1 MNLKNLSS
9 REKKILKILIQ
20 AEEYLTAQELAEKI
34 GVSKRTISRELSKL
48 KKAVKKSDLELKSKP
63 SVGIFLTGEQDVVD
77 EYSQQLRNFDS
88 TFDYSPEG
96 REKYIIEQFLFSSRF
111 QKSTA
116 LAHRLAVTKATISYD
131 LNKVADWFEKRGLN
145 LTRKQGVG
153 IELEGTEANFRK
165 AIIDFLYEDIGE
177 DNFLSLVRN
186 RVNNK
191 LDNVKP
197 RENILQ
203 TKLDILNFISFETSS
218 KIEKGVKDILDD
230 HQFQMVNS
238 SYMGLIIHL
247 ALAIKRLE
255 SGDEIKV
262 SQDKLEKLKKSKEYK
277 LSERI
282 ADKLEEI
289 FNLEIPPDEKGYITM
304 HLKGAKIR
312 KDIEFIDEPL
322 EDEELEAIKYARRLV
337 REVEK
342 DLSFQLIN
350 DYSLISGLTTHL
362 EPALSRLKMGLE
374 IRNPVLDDIKE
385 EYEEIFNIT
394 KGASQLL
401 AEELNCEI
409 PDSEIGYLTMHIAS
423 AIENINS
430 NESQYR
436 VLVVCSSGIGSSKIL
451 AARLHK
457 ALDNVKIVAETSALA
472 VEEYM
477 NNNIDII
484 ISTVSLENY
493 KDKTIIV
500 SPMLTKNDIKKINRK
515 INKLNLNKIKRDL
528 QPDAKDNK
536 ERTFDEKLK
545 VISKLSDDTLKLINE
560 FRIINLD
567 NVKHYDEI
575 IEKIS
580 KEKYFPA
587 NFELNKIKS
596 ELRKREEKGATI
608 IPEMRLALMHSR
620 VEELPHPYLSLVTL
634 ANEIKIEN
642 TDREV
647 TIDRVIVLLAP
658 KNILKEQLDLLSRF
672 SASII
677 ENENFSEIIHANSRE
692 GFLNY
697 FREIMDNFFSD
708 YVDM

>member
-9 REKKILKILIQ
+9 REKKILNILIQ
-20 AEEYLTAQELAEKI
+20 AEEHLTVQELAEKI

-48 KKAVKKSDLELKSKP
+48 KKAVKQSDLEFKSKP
-63 SVGIFLTGEQDVVD
+63 SVGIFLTGEQDVLA
-77 EYSQQLRNFDS
+77 EYQQKLGNFNS
-88 TFDYSPEG
+88 TLDYSPEG
-96 REKYIIEQFLFSSRF
+96 RKKYIVEQFLFSSRF
-111 QKSTA
+111 QKTTA

-131 LNKVADWFEKRGLN
+131 LNKVGDWFAKRGLQ

-153 IELEGTEANFRK
+153 IKLEGSEANFRK

-177 DNFLSLVRN
+177 DKFLSLVRN

-191 LDNVKP
+191 LDDIKP
-197 RENILQ
+197 KENILQ
-203 TKLDILNFISFETSS
+203 AKLDILNFISFETSR
-218 KIEKGVKDILDD
+218 KIEKGVKEILDNY
-230 HQFQMVNS
+230 QFQMVNS

-247 ALAIKRLE
+247 ALAIKRLQ

-262 SQDKLEKLKKSKEYK
+262 SQKKLEKLKKTKEYK
-277 LSERI
+277 LAALI
-282 ADKLEEI
+282 ADKLEKI
-289 FNLEIPPDEKGYITM
+289 FDLEIPVDEKGYITM

-322 EDEELEAIKYARRLV
+322 EDDELEAIKYARKLIK
-337 REVEK
+337 EVEK

-374 IRNPVLDDIKE
+374 IRNPVLEEIKK

-394 KGASQLL
+394 KDASRLL

-430 NESQYR
+430 SESQFR
-436 VLVVCSSGIGSSKIL
+436 ALVVCSSGIGSSKIL

-457 ALDNVKIVAETSALA
+457 ALDNVKIVSETSALS

-477 NNNIDII
+477 DNDIDII
-484 ISTVSLENY
+484 ISTVSLEDY
-493 KDKTIIV
+493 KEKTVVV

-515 INKLNLNKIKRDL
+515 INKLNLDEIKRNIKID
-528 QPDAKDNK
+528 KNGSK
-536 ERTFDEKLK
+536 KRTFDEKLK
-545 VISKLSDDTLKLINE
+545 IISKLSDDTLKLIKE

-567 NVKHYDEI
+567 DIYNYDQI

-580 KEKYFPA
+580 KEEYFPVE
-587 NFELNKIKS
+587 FELDKIKK
-596 ELRKREEKGATI
+596 ELQAREEKGSTI
-608 IPEMRLALMHSR
+608 IPEMKLALMHSR
-620 VEELPHPYLSLVTL
+620 VDSLPHPYLSLVTL
-634 ANEIKIEN
+634 GNEIKMEN
-642 TDREV
+642 ADRDV
-647 TIDRVIVLLAP
+647 TIDRIIILLAP
-658 KNILKEQLDLLSRF
+658 QDILKEQLDLLSRF

-677 ENENFSEIIHANSRE
+677 ENENFNEIIHANSSTR
-692 GFLNY
+692 FLNY
-697 FREIMDNFFSD
+697 FREIMDNYFAD
-708 YVDM
+708 YIDM